1 MTTTRPPRADR
12 PCAVEIYIPGLIYIR
27 LERFPRWLLHA
38 ALTTAGAGSRLA
50 GSQVP
55 RAAPQVISDTRPSE
69 RR

>member
-38 ALTTAGAGSRLA
+38 ALTTAALGWLA
-50 GSQVP
+50 AKYPGLLP
-55 RAAPQVISDTRPSE
+55 R
-69 RR
+69 